1 VSELSLDCELAAQVL
16 EHFIRQELAK
26 FGFSKGVVGMSGG
39 IDSTLTAYLAARA
52 LGAGNVLG
60 VMMPYKSS
68 NPESE
73 ADARLVGETLG
84 LNLLKVDITPQID
97 AYFERFPDADQMRR
111 ANKMARERM
120 TILYDQSALFD
131 GLVIGTS
138 NKTEALL
145 GYTTLWGDMASAV
158 NPLGDLYKTQVREL
172 SAFLGVPDR
181 ILQKAPSADLWPGQ
195 TDEAELG
202 FSYAEVDRA
211 LYWLIDRRCRP
222 EDLLKDGFSLDFA
235 QRVWKLVRLSQYK
248 RRLPPPV
255 AKLSRRS
262 VDRDF
267 RYPRDWE
274 E

>member
-1 VSELSLDCELAAQVL
+1 MSELRLDCELATHVL
-16 EHFIRQELAK
+16 EHFIREELRK
-26 FGFSKGVVGMSGG
+26 FGFTKGVVGLSGG
-39 IDSTLTAYLAARA
+39 IDSTLSAYLAARA
-52 LGAGNVLG
+52 LGAANVLAI
-60 VMMPYKSS
+60 MMPYKSS
-68 NPESE
+68 SPESE
-73 ADARLVGETLG
+73 AHARLAGEKLG
-84 LNLLKVDITPQID
+84 LHLLKVEITPQID
-97 AYFERFPDADQMRR
+97 AYFDRFPEADQMRR

-120 TILYDQSALFD
+120 TILYDHSVEFG
-131 GLVIGTS
+131 GLVLGTS

-172 SAFLGVPDR
+172 AAYLGVPEE
-181 ILQKAPSADLWPGQ
+181 IIKKAPSADLWPGQ

-202 FSYAEVDRA
+202 FSYEEVDRA

-222 EDLLKDGFSLDFA
+222 EDLIQDGFSLEFA

-274 E
+274 A

>member
-1 VSELSLDCELAAQVL
+1 VSELSLDCKLAAHVL

-26 FGFSKGVVGMSGG
+26 FGFTKGVVGMSGG
-39 IDSTLTAYLAARA
+39 IDSTLSAYLAAHA
-52 LGAGNVLG
+52 LGAENVLG
-60 VMMPYKSS
+60 VIMPYNTSS
-68 NPESE
+68 PESE
-73 ADARLVGETLG
+73 ADARLAGEALG
-84 LNLLKVDITPQID
+84 VQLLKVEITPQID

-120 TILYDQSALFD
+120 TILYDQSVLFG

-172 SAFLGVPDR
+172 GAFLGVPEN
-181 ILQKAPSADLWPGQ
+181 ILSKAPSADLWPGQ
-195 TDEAELG
+195 TDEGELG

-222 EDLLKDGFSLDFA
+222 EDLIQDGFSEDFLEK
-235 QRVWKLVRLSQYK
+235 VWKLIRLSQYK

-262 VDRDF
+262 LDRDF

>member
-1 VSELSLDCELAAQVL
+1 MSELSLDCELAAQVL
-16 EHFIRQELAK
+16 EHFIRAELAK
-26 FGFSKGVVGMSGG
+26 FGFTKGLVGMSGG
-39 IDSTLTAYLAARA
+39 IDSTLSAYLAARA

-60 VMMPYKSS
+60 VMMPYRTSH
-68 NPESE
+68 PQSE
-73 ADARLVGETLG
+73 ADARLVGEKLG
-84 LNLLKVDITPQID
+84 LKLLKVEITPQIE
-97 AYFERFPDADQMRR
+97 AYFDRFPDADQMRR

-120 TILYDQSALFD
+120 TILYDQSAEFD

-145 GYTTLWGDMASAV
+145 GYTTLWGDMASAI

-172 SAFLGVPDR
+172 SAFLGVPEH
-181 ILQKAPSADLWPGQ
+181 IIAKAPSADLWPGQ
-195 TDEAELG
+195 TDEGELG
-202 FSYAEVDRA
+202 FSYADVDRA

-222 EDLLKDGFSLDFA
+222 EDLVRDGFSEAFVN
-235 QRVWKLVRLSQYK
+235 QVWKLVRQSQYK

>member
-1 VSELSLDCELAAQVL
+1 VSELSLDCQLAAHVL
-16 EHFIRQELAK
+16 EHFIREELAK

-39 IDSTLTAYLAARA
+39 IDSTLSAYLAARA
-52 LGAGNVLG
+52 LGAENVLG
-60 VMMPYKSS
+60 VIMPYQTSS
-68 NPESE
+68 PESE
-73 ADARLVGETLG
+73 ADARLAGERLG
-84 LNLLKVDITPQID
+84 LKLVRVEITPQID
-97 AYFERFPDADQMRR
+97 AYFAQFPEADQMRR

-120 TILYDQSALFD
+120 TILYDQSAAFG

-172 SAFLGVPDR
+172 AAFLSVPEH
-181 ILQKAPSADLWPGQ
+181 IIAKAPSADLWPGQ
-195 TDEAELG
+195 TDEGELG

-211 LYWLIDRRCRP
+211 LYWLVDMRCRP
-222 EDLLKDGFSLDFA
+222 EDLVREGFPEAFV

>member
-1 VSELSLDCELAAQVL
+1 MSELSLDCPLAAEVL
-16 EHFIRQELAK
+16 ERFIREELAK
-26 FGFSKGVVGMSGG
+26 FGFRKGVVGMSGG
-39 IDSTLTAYLAARA
+39 IDSTLSAYLAARA
-52 LGAGNVLG
+52 LGAENVLG
-60 VMMPYKSS
+60 VIMPYRTSS
-68 NPESE
+68 PQSE
-73 ADARLVGETLG
+73 ADARLVGESLG
-84 LNLLKVDITPQID
+84 LQLLKIDITPQID
-97 AYFERFPDADQMRR
+97 AYFERFPDADNLRR

-120 TILYDQSALFD
+120 TILYDQSAAFG

-145 GYTTLWGDMASAV
+145 GYTTLWGDMASAI

-172 SAFLGVPDR
+172 AAFLQVPEH
-181 ILQKAPSADLWPGQ
+181 IIAKAPSADLWPGQ
-195 TDEAELG
+195 TDEGELG

-211 LYWLIDRRCRP
+211 LYWLIDLRCRP
-222 EDLLKDGFSLDFA
+222 EELVGQGFAAAFVE
-235 QRVWKLVRLSQYK
+235 RVWKLVRQSQYK

-274 E
+274 A

>member
-1 VSELSLDCELAAQVL
+1 MSELSLDCKLAAHVL

-26 FGFSKGVVGMSGG
+26 FGFTKGVVGMSGG
-39 IDSTLTAYLAARA
+39 IDSTLSAYLAAHA
-52 LGAGNVLG
+52 LGAENVLG
-60 VMMPYKSS
+60 VIMPYNTSS
-68 NPESE
+68 PESE
-73 ADARLVGETLG
+73 ADARLAGEALG
-84 LNLLKVDITPQID
+84 VQLLKVEITPQID

-120 TILYDQSALFD
+120 TILYDQSVLFG

-172 SAFLGVPDR
+172 GAFLGVPEN
-181 ILQKAPSADLWPGQ
+181 ILSKAPSADLWPGQ
-195 TDEAELG
+195 TDEGELG

-222 EDLLKDGFSLDFA
+222 EDLIQDGFSEDFLEK
-235 QRVWKLVRLSQYK
+235 VWKLIRLSQYK

-262 VDRDF
+262 LDRDF

>member
-1 VSELSLDCELAAQVL
+1 MSELSLDCPLVTEVL
-16 EHFIRQELAK
+16 ERFLREELAK

-39 IDSTLTAYLAARA
+39 IDSTLSAYLAARA
-52 LGAGNVLG
+52 LGADNVLG
-60 VMMPYKSS
+60 VIMPYKTS
-68 NPESE
+68 NPQSE
-73 ADARLVGETLG
+73 ADARLVGDVLG
-84 LNLLKVDITPQID
+84 LQLLKVDITPQID
-97 AYFERFPDADQMRR
+97 AYFEHFPDADNLRR

-120 TILYDQSALFD
+120 TILYDLSAAFG

-145 GYTTLWGDMASAV
+145 GYTTLWGDMASAI

-172 SAFLGVPDR
+172 AAYLGVPEH
-181 ILQKAPSADLWPGQ
+181 IIAKAPSADLWPGQ

-211 LYWLIDRRCRP
+211 LYWLIDMRCRP
-222 EDLLKDGFSLDFA
+222 EE
-235 QRVWKLVRLSQYK
+235 LVRQGFAEPFVEKVWRLIRQSQYK

-267 RYPRDWE
+267 RYPRDWQA
-274 E
+274 

>member
-1 VSELSLDCELAAQVL
+1 VSELSLDCELATQVL
-16 EHFIRQELAK
+16 EQFIRQELAK
-26 FGFSKGVVGMSGG
+26 FGFSRGVVGMSGG
-39 IDSTLTAYLAARA
+39 IDSTLSAYLAARA
-52 LGAGNVLG
+52 LGPEQVLG
-60 VMMPYKSS
+60 VMMPCSTS
-68 NPESE
+68 CADSE
-73 ADARLVGETLG
+73 TDARLVGEALG
-84 LNLLKVDITPQID
+84 LNLLKVDISPQID
-97 AYFERFPDADQMRR
+97 AYFDRFPDADLRRR

-120 TILYDQSALFD
+120 TILYDQSAVFD

-172 SAFLGVPDR
+172 SAYLGVPEQ
-181 ILQKAPSADLWPGQ
+181 ILHKAPSADLWPGQ

-211 LYWLIDRRCRP
+211 LYWLIDRRRRP
-222 EDLLKDGFSLDFA
+222 EDLVKDGFSPEFA

-274 E
+274 A